1 MENPELPLPECD
13 VRFGSAGMPGGA
25 GEGAV
30 ARAGLL
36 STRELAY
43 GEWRLGPLMP
53 AGVDCCVRLGKD
65 FTRLPEGPRPGS
77 RYAGTLAE
85 CRKLAQSAGSSLA
98 AFLLEF
104 PPSFVY
110 KAETRRH
117 LDRVLKDFS
126 GFPVAAAFFD
136 TGWYSS
142 RVIEGLKARGVA
154 LCLLD
159 LPRYLSAPPSMDVVT
174 APFVY
179 ARFYGREGAARQGRA
194 APGGACRGLAR
205 GLLDYEYDAAA
216 LSAWLPRL
224 EALSAQS
231 LKMRVIFASR
241 RGRIGAGNAERF
253 AALWAAHRA
262 VRGEEA

>member
-1 MENPELPLPECD
+1 MENLGLPLPECD
-13 VRFGSAGMPGGA
+13 VRFGSAGGGMPEGA

-36 STRELAY
+36 STMELPY
-43 GEWRLGPLMP
+43 NEWRLKPSLP
-53 AGVDCCVRLGKD
+53 SGVDCCVRLGRN
-65 FTRLPEGPRPGS
+65 FTRLPDGSRPGN

-85 CRKLAQSAGSSLA
+85 CRKLAHSAGGGLA

-104 PPSFVY
+104 SPSFAY
-110 KAETRRH
+110 RAETRRH

-126 GFPVAAAFFD
+126 GLPVAVAFFD

-142 RVIEGLKARGVA
+142 RVIEGLKGRGVA

-159 LPRYLSAPPSMDVVT
+159 LPRFPSAPPSIDVVT

-179 ARFYGREGAARQGRA
+179 ARFYGRGGAAWQSQA
-194 APGGACRGLAR
+194 APRGLAR
-205 GLLDYEYDAAA
+205 GLFDYEYASAE

-224 EALSAQS
+224 EALAAQT
-231 LKMRVIFASR
+231 LKVRVIFASR

-262 VRGEEA
+262 VRREES